1 MIEPTL
7 LKAEE
12 KMKTSVDVLKR
23 ELAGVRTGRAS
34 PALVE
39 HVRVDYNGVPTPIN
53 HMASVSVSGAS
64 LLIIQ
69 PWDPGA
75 LTGIEKAILKANIG
89 LTPTS
94 DGHLIRLAVPSLDEE
109 RRQEMIKMVKKMLE
123 EQRIVIRNIRRDA
136 IEELKKQEKNKE
148 IGQDDLKRGE
158 TKLQKLTDTFIGQ
171 IDAAGVAKEVELKQ
185 V

>member
-23 ELAGVRTGRAS
+23 ELAAVRTGRAS
-34 PALVE
+34 PALIE
-39 HVRVDYNGVPTPIN
+39 HVRVDYNGVPTPLN
-53 HMASVSVSGAS
+53 HIGSVSVSGTN

-69 PWDPGA
+69 PWDPNI
-75 LTGIEKAILKANIG
+75 LTAIEKAILKANIG

-94 DGHLIRLAVPSLDEE
+94 DGHLIRLAVPQLDEE
-109 RRQEMIKMVKKMLE
+109 RRGELIKMVKKMLE
-123 EQRIVIRNIRRDA
+123 EQKIVVRNMRRDA
-136 IEELKKQEKNKE
+136 QDELKKSEKNKE
-148 IGQDDLKRGE
+148 ISQDDLKRGE
-158 TKLQKLTDTFIGQ
+158 TKLQKLTDTFVGM
-171 IDAAGVAKEVELKQ
+171 IDAAGIAKETELKQ

>member
-12 KMKTSVDVLKR
+12 KMKTSVDVLKH
-23 ELAGVRTGRAS
+23 ELAALRTGRAS

-39 HVRVDYNGVPTPIN
+39 HVRVDYNGVPTPLN
-53 HMASVSVSGAS
+53 HISSVSVSGTN

-69 PWDPGA
+69 PWDPNIIIA
-75 LTGIEKAILKANIG
+75 IEKAILKSNLG

-94 DGHLIRLAVPSLDEE
+94 DGHVIRLAIPPLSEE
-109 RRQEMIKMVKKMLE
+109 RRQELTKLVKKMVE
-123 EQRIVIRNIRRDA
+123 EQKIVVRNMRRDA
-136 IEELKKQEKNKE
+136 LEDLKKQEKNKE
-148 IGQDDLKRGE
+148 ISQDDLRRGE
-158 TKLQKLTDTFIGQ
+158 TKLQKLTDTFVGM
-171 IDAAGVAKEVELKQ
+171 IDDVGATKEAELKQ

>member
-1 MIEPTL
+1 MIEPVL

-23 ELAGVRTGRAS
+23 ELAAVRTGRAS

-39 HVRVDYNGVPTPIN
+39 HVHVDYNGVPTPLN
-53 HMASVSVSGAS
+53 HIGSVSVSGTN

-69 PWDPGA
+69 PWDPNI
-75 LTGIEKAILKANIG
+75 LTAIEKAILKANLG

-94 DGHLIRLAVPSLDEE
+94 DGHLIRLAVPPLDEE
-109 RRQEMIKMVKKMLE
+109 RRAELTRMVKKMLE
-123 EQRIVIRNIRRDA
+123 EQKIVVRNIRRDA
-136 IEELKKQEKNKE
+136 LEEMKKSEKNKE
-148 IGQDDLKRGE
+148 ISQDDLKRGE
-158 TKLQKLTDTFIGQ
+158 TKLQKLTDTFVGM
-171 IDAAGVAKEVELKQ
+171 IDGVGATKEAELKI